1 MVTNMTKLN
10 HWIKIAAMTAVLC
23 ISVYLVPPIV
33 VFGGV
38 PLTIQTFVI
47 FLIAYLFNKT
57 DAFLTLVLYL
67 FIGVLGLP
75 VFSGGTGG
83 LSAILGPTG
92 GFLVMFPIIAYLI
105 SSFKSKDKHRVYDIL
120 MTFGFGILLLYGFS
134 ALWLAY
140 VLNVSYLNA
149 IVILLPFVPID
160 IFKIVIA
167 HTVYT
172 KMPSVYE
179 LSTH

>member
-1 MVTNMTKLN
+1 MTKLN

-23 ISVYLVPPIV
+23 TSVYLVPPIV

-57 DAFLTLVLYL
+57 DAFLTIALYL
-67 FIGVLGLP
+67 LIGLLGLP
-75 VFSGGTGG
+75 VFSGGTSG

-92 GFLVMFPIIAYLI
+92 GFLVMFPVVAYLI
-105 SSFKSKDKHRVYDIL
+105 SSFKSNDKNPLYDIL
-120 MTFGFGILLLYGFS
+120 ITVGFGIVLLYGFS
-134 ALWLAY
+134 AVWLAY
-140 VLNVSYLNA
+140 VLNISYLKA
-149 IVILLPFVPID
+149 ILILLPFVPLD

-167 HTVYT
+167 HTVYQ
-172 KMPSVYE
+172 KMPSIYE